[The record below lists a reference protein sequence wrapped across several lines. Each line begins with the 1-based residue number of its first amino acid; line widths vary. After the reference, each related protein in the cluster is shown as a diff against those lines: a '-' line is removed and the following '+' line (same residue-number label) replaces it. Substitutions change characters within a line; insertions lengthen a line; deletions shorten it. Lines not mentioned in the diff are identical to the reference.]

1 MARPYALFVVEWW
14 HCICEFCTMEF
25 AAATFPEASV
35 SQDLT
40 KPIVATAA
48 FDAGHVIFGEVA
60 TVASAGSGL
69 EDDLHD
75 EGCEDQD
82 CGGCAAVDDEFDSGL
97 DDDDKEELSPYV
109 VEHFDE
115 IMATCEP
122 FEPLASTEV
131 RKNLF
136 KILKSTDLRAPFL
149 ALPSDIKAGALGAA
163 VAIRAAHPDAI
174 PSDLTDDHVAQLIGI
189 LAKHSIPLEEINGSG
204 LFLYVPKIQH
214 SCTPNASYTDA
225 GDAIWLTAIRPIAA
239 GDVITVD
246 FFDVF
251 YTPVGEKKEVFAD
264 EGETCL
270 CDVCQSVVADKTRAF
285 KCAACQSGIVHPTK
299 SVFACASCG
308 AQWDADAIAAAEKE
322 EANLMADAK
331 VDTFDQLD
339 KIVASSK
346 LHAFHHIFFSILD
359 VLVEDSVESA
369 GSEEQALAAMYQQVE
384 ALEYV
389 VPYPHAEKVSLFD
402 SIAQANIA
410 LNAISKATEAYT
422 HAYDVA
428 KIVFGPEAKTTQL
441 FERLKDKTPTTIA
454 DIPAA
459 YGLQLFD
466 DDE

>member
-1 MARPYALFVVEWW
+1 
-14 HCICEFCTMEF
+14 MEF
-25 AAATFPEASV
+25 AAATFPEACV

-40 KPIVATAA
+40 KPIVATVA
-48 FDAGHVIFGEVA
+48 FEAGQVIFGEVA

-69 EDDLHD
+69 EDVLHD

-82 CGGCAAVDDEFDSGL
+82 CGGCAAVDDELDGL

-109 VEHFDE
+109 VEHFEDV
-115 IMATCEP
+115 MAACEP

-136 KILKSTDLRAPFL
+136 KILKSADLRAPFL
-149 ALPSDIKAGALGAA
+149 DLPSESKADALDAA

-174 PSDLTDDHVAQLIGI
+174 PSDLTDDQVAQLIGI

-270 CDVCQSVVADKTRAF
+270 CDLCEGVVADKTRAF
-285 KCAACQSGIVHPTK
+285 KCAACKPGIVHPTK

-308 AQWDADAIAAAEKE
+308 AQWDADAIAAAEEE
-322 EANLMADAK
+322 EADLMADAK

-346 LHAFHHIFFSILD
+346 LHAFHHVFFSILD

-369 GSEEQALAAMYQQVE
+369 GSEEQALAAMYKQVE
-384 ALEYV
+384 ALDYV

-410 LNAISKATEAYT
+410 LDAISKATEAYT
-422 HAYDVA
+422 NAYDVA

-441 FERLKDKTPTTIA
+441 FQRLKDNTPTTIA

-466 DDE
+466 EE